1 MREQNVKALIKLL
14 RAAGAGTRDPGRLAE
29 WLVETG
35 AVVVPGAITDEEAMD
50 LLHNRPEEPLGAI
63 EDMDGEWLRECLRR
77 IATTPATPVGEPDRS
92 PKWLAP
98 GRCVPVCR
106 VRRTGCS
113 DPDSDRPCWPWSQ
126 PQPG

>member
-1 MREQNVKALIKLL
+1 MREQNVKALTKLL
-14 RAAGAGTRDPGRLAE
+14 RAAGTGTRDPGLLAE

-77 IATTPATPVGEPDRS
+77 IATTPATPVGEPEAVPHLKGAHVWGLLEADT
-92 PKWLAP
+92 AP
-98 GRCVPVCR
+98 TVPPPGY
-106 VRRTGCS
+106 T
-113 DPDSDRPCWPWSQ
+113 PDS
-126 PQPG
+126 